1 MTGKRNS
8 AEQIANKQSKTRLK
22 WTEAMNTKFLECKRE
37 AKDFVQSKDPLRKAD
52 GKNQGYMAIMK
63 QLWDNSE
70 FADLNISTQNLRDQ
84 AARIGK
90 SLGSEG
96 STIREESNTA
106 NDLLQP
112 SVDNKETSSEDL
124 EQNNYEFNNDAI
136 SPRNLH
142 STKSQV
148 PEGNETPAEVKNIF
162 QAAKLVFASVAADP
176 GDFSNRLLDSRTK
189 KRPTNQDIINI
200 NAAIEQL
207 MKQNDVINAPDPAQN
222 PFLWLANCV
231 IYSVVV
237 AFLVLKGWKKKSEQK
252 KSPDEKIKEIYE
264 AQAGEIRNYISV
276 AAAETERLRAN
287 RKLTSKGKKN
297 RAKLLKNCKSLSVAD
312 LVVYMEKEISKLRK
326 LKRNFWRVKRLEE
339 DRKLNQKF
347 YTDPGSIYASFVK
360 MLESQADIDKP
371 KYDRVTQGTQVN
383 DHTFTNIDETAS
395 FWRSLL
401 LISGGKRQQSWIKK

>member
-22 WTEAMNTKFLECKRE
+22 WTEAMNTKLLECKRE

-200 NAAIEQL
+200 NAAIEHL
-207 MKQNDVINAPDPAQN
+207 MKQNDVNNAPDPEQN
-222 PFLWLANCV
+222 PFVFLWLANCV
-231 IYSVVV
+231 IYAVVV
-237 AFLVLKGWKKKSEQK
+237 AFLVMKGWEQK
-252 KSPDEKIKEIYE
+252 WT
-264 AQAGEIRNYISV
+264 
-276 AAAETERLRAN
+276 AE
-287 RKLTSKGKKN
+287 
-297 RAKLLKNCKSLSVAD
+297 
-312 LVVYMEKEISKLRK
+312 
-326 LKRNFWRVKRLEE
+326 
-339 DRKLNQKF
+339 QK
-347 YTDPGSIYASFVK
+347 
-360 MLESQADIDKP
+360 Q
-371 KYDRVTQGTQVN
+371 
-383 DHTFTNIDETAS
+383 
-395 FWRSLL
+395 
-401 LISGGKRQQSWIKK
+401 